1 MTIVESIIYFI
12 VLYLIH
18 LFSLNY
24 ISKRFEIDININF
37 NLLISIIFPL
47 TFLISKSLISG
58 QYLGFSFWI
67 SFYLIL
73 FYMSIKKQFDLEN
86 KQIIKLSLG
95 NLIIS
100 LIILIIILIIVF
112 LLFG

>member
-1 MTIVESIIYFI
+1 
-12 VLYLIH
+12 
-18 LFSLNY
+18 
-24 ISKRFEIDININF
+24 
-37 NLLISIIFPL
+37 
-47 TFLISKSLISG
+47 
-58 QYLGFSFWI
+58 
-67 SFYLIL
+67 
-73 FYMSIKKQFDLEN
+73 MSIKKQFDLEN